1 MKADSK
7 KRGKLIV
14 LEGID
19 GAGKTFQ
26 LCGLMDYI
34 MKKGFDVK
42 DDYEPT
48 DGPWGTMVRRASLSP
63 KGRLLLSVKQEA
75 NALLVDRK
83 KHVDEFIN
91 PVLATGCWVVLDR
104 YYLSMMAY
112 QGAKGL
118 DVDEIRQMNEGFAPK
133 PDLVLLLELPVDVAI
148 KRIEESR
155 GRKTGFETEALLS
168 RCAEIYAEMD
178 MPFIRRI
185 DATQSPEKVQ
195 EEIRKAV
202 DELLKNEKD

>member
-1 MKADSK
+1 MKSEHT

-63 KGRLLLSVKQEA
+63 KGCPLLSVKQEA
-75 NALLVDRK
+75 DALIKDRK
-83 KHVDEFIN
+83 KHVEEFIN

-118 DVDEIRQMNEGFAPK
+118 DVDEIRKTNEEFAPA

-155 GRKTGFETEALLS
+155 GHKTGFETEALLS
-168 RCAEIYAEMD
+168 RCADIYAEMD

-185 DATQSPEKVQ
+185 DATHSPDKVQ
-195 EEIRKAV
+195 EDIRKAV
-202 DELLKNEKD
+202 DELLNNEKD

>member
-1 MKADSK
+1 MKTDSK

-19 GAGKTFQ
+19 GAGKTFH
-26 LCGLMDYI
+26 LCSVLAHI

-63 KGRLLLSVKQEA
+63 KGCPLLSVKQEA
-75 NALLVDRK
+75 DALIKDRK
-83 KHVDEFIN
+83 KHVEEFIN

-118 DVDEIRQMNEGFAPK
+118 DVDEIRQMNEEFAPK
-133 PDLVLLLELPVDVAI
+133 PDLVLLFELPVDVAI
-148 KRIEESR
+148 KRIEEFR
-155 GRKTGFETEALLS
+155 GRTTSFETWSLLS
-168 RCAEIYAEMD
+168 RCSEIYAKMD
-178 MPFIRRI
+178 MPYIRRI
-185 DATQSPEKVQ
+185 DATKNPVEVQ
-195 EEIRKAV
+195 EEIRKAI
-202 DELLKNEKD
+202 DEMLKNEEN